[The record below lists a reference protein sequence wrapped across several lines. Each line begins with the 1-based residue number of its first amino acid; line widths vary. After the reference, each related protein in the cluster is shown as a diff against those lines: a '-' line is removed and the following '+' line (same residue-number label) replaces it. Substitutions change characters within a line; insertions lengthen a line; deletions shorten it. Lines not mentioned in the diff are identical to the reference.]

1 MLLYWYGLL
10 CLCVHVCVYHCCLLC
25 VLVCIYLLLVG
36 VSVCCVCV
44 CSASLI
50 VCLFLFEY
58 SVCVGILTSICM
70 CVCVCVCLYPCPL
83 CCDSSDSC
91 FSRTLHVLLSC
102 RCCPLFVFRS
112 FVFYVLNIGFHMFVN
127 AYTHSVIQSSICSSI
142 NLYIIPL
149 IHSFLYPVGC
159 CRRP

>member
-58 SVCVGILTSICM
+58 SVCLGILTSICM
-70 CVCVCVCLYPCPL
+70 CVCPYHCPL

-149 IHSFLYPVGC
+149 IHSFLYPAGC